1 MFHAADFKYALRLLR
16 KSPRF
21 TLLTVLVM
29 AGGVAISIYTYA
41 VLNTM
46 LYKDLPFADGGSIV
60 RILGKKERRNV
71 ALNAFEL
78 SQMRL
83 DLRSLTEVGAYR
95 NGRALLSDVDYTR
108 SLKATYAEWNIFEF
122 TRTRPFMGRGFVRQ
136 DNLEGG
142 GVAVIGYKLWKSVFS
157 AAPDVLDRVVRIN
170 GKPTRIIGV
179 MPARFSF
186 PITAEIWLPLAAREL
201 SPAGYSETTLDA
213 FARLRSGYSA
223 AEAGSELSEALRLTQ
238 LQLQGPDA
246 QATKL
251 DRALVLSFQAAQTG
265 PEGLFIFAILNAVA
279 LFIVLLACVN
289 VGNMLLARTNER
301 LREIAVRVAL
311 GAPRVRLMIQMML
324 ESVIICVAGGLL
336 AVAIASWALPAT
348 NRFLASTFEGDLP
361 YWWNWGLDGHAIAAA
376 GLFVLLA
383 ILLVSA
389 LPTYKATSIHPG
401 SLLRDGTQGA
411 QGRTTGRIARFL
423 VTVEIILISV
433 IMLTGG
439 AMAIVAY
446 RFAHVD
452 FGMDTDHLMRMPI
465 ELSGEAYDTPQEQAL
480 FYERLLAELR
490 RSPQVDAAMVMQEL
504 GETRFAVDEGEYN
517 TATDY
522 PTAALL
528 VASETPKPVG
538 TRLLEGRNFDFRD
551 NATGLRTAMISASLA
566 KTYWPDGSALGRRI
580 RIFVSPTQQE
590 SRIVIGVVSDV
601 RRGDLFES
609 GRSSFAALYVP
620 LPQSVQPL
628 GAVIVKYLG
637 TQEAARNEMYR
648 AVAAIDTYMAPS
660 RIMSYGAVLEQLTL
674 MATTMTDLFV
684 RCGLFA
690 LLLAMTGIYGLSSN
704 IVVQR
709 THEIG
714 LRRAVG
720 ATDGTIVALFLKQSG
735 RQLAIG
741 LTISALI
748 CVAILFVLLKFA
760 GIGVPLLIGM
770 GLTVATLVAA
780 LVLAAIYLS
789 IRRALRYEPAVSLR
803 YE

>member
-1 MFHAADFKYALRLLR
+1 MFHISDFKYALRLLR

-29 AGGVAISIYTYA
+29 AGGLAISIYTYT

-83 DLRSLTEVGAYR
+83 DLQSLTGVGAYR
-95 NGRALLSDVDYTR
+95 TGRALLSDVDYTR
-108 SLKATYAEWNIFEF
+108 SFKTTYAEWNIFEF
-122 TRTRPFMGRGFVRQ
+122 TQTQPLMGRGFVRQ
-136 DNLEGG
+136 DNVEGG
-142 GVAVIGYKLWKSVFS
+142 QVVVIGYKVWKSVFS

-179 MPARFSF
+179 MPQGYSF
-186 PITAEIWLPLAAREL
+186 PISAEIWLPLSAREL
-201 SPAGYSETTLDA
+201 SPTGYSDTALDA
-213 FARLRSGYSA
+213 FARLRSGYSQ
-223 AEAGSELSEALRLTQ
+223 AEAGTELSEALRLAQ
-238 LQLQGPDA
+238 LQLKGPDVEEN
-246 QATKL
+246 KL

-265 PEGLFIFAILNAVA
+265 REGPFIFAILNAVS

-311 GAPRVRLMIQMML
+311 GAPRLRLMIQMML
-324 ESVIICVAGGLL
+324 ESVFICVIGGLL
-336 AVAIASWALPAT
+336 AVAISSWALPAT
-348 NRFLASTFEGDLP
+348 NRFLSSAFEGDLP
-361 YWWNWGLDGHAIAAA
+361 YWWNWRLDGQAIAAT

-389 LPTYKATSIHPG
+389 LPNYRAASIHPG

-423 VTVEIILISV
+423 VTVEIVLISV
-433 IMLTGG
+433 IMLIGS

-452 FGMDTDHLMRMPI
+452 FGMDSDRLMRMPI
-465 ELSGEAYDTPQEQAL
+465 ELSGDAYDTPEEQVL
-480 FYERLLAELR
+480 FYDRLLAELR
-490 RSPQVDAAMVMQEL
+490 RSGQVDAAVFMQEL
-504 GETRFAVDEGEYN
+504 GETRFAVDEVEYN

-528 VASETPKPVG
+528 VASDTPKPVG

-551 NATGLRTAMISASLA
+551 NATGLRTTVVSESLA
-566 KTYWPDGSALGRRI
+566 KTHWPDGSALGRRI
-580 RIFVSPTQQE
+580 RVFTTPTQQE
-590 SRIVIGVVSDV
+590 TRIVIGVVSDV

-609 GRSSFAALYVP
+609 SRNSFAALYIP
-620 LPQSVQPL
+620 LQQSVLPG
-628 GAVIVKYLG
+628 GAVLVKYQG
-637 TQEAARNEMYR
+637 TEEAARNEMYR
-648 AVAAIDTYMAPS
+648 AVAAIDAYMAPS
-660 RIMSYGAVLEQLTL
+660 RIMSYRAVLAQLTL

-704 IVVQR
+704 MVVQR
-709 THEIG
+709 MHEIG

-720 ATDGTIVALFLKQSG
+720 ASDGTIIALFLKQSG

-741 LTISALI
+741 LSISGLI
-748 CVAILFVLLKFA
+748 CIAILFVLLKFA
-760 GIGVPLLIGM
+760 GIGVALLIGM
-770 GLTVATLVAA
+770 GLMVAVLVAA

-789 IRRALRYEPAVSLR
+789 IRRAVRYEPAVALR